1 MIRRFVN
8 IFRGSEKVLNELA
21 FEANQGWL
29 PVLDSEVLL
38 NDLRRKNY
46 LKEIWDLTS
55 FTDKSFQ
62 TVIKDPIL
70 RFAGLVQQVPAS
82 ETHHHAY
89 LGGLLDH
96 SLECMIFALKIRR
109 KHMLPPGST
118 AEEQSAKSDLW
129 TAGIALAAL
138 SHDISKPLLD
148 LEIELKNG
156 DHWSLIDGPIPKS
169 AGYYR
174 FKYKKNRT
182 YRTHGVSSSL
192 LFGHLVSGEL
202 FKWFQTDAGLIDILL
217 MSLSGH
223 VEHGGIVSTI
233 VLQADMASVG
243 QNMGGN
249 PNAIP
254 FEAPKDTLQSKL
266 RAGLKEIVREK
277 FKLNDQ
283 GAHGFY
289 DHDTNSLFLVSM
301 RAANE
306 LRAHLL
312 GLGIESVPS
321 ANPPLFDELQSH
333 NLIIANESG
342 KAIWKCL
349 VSIGNWEAQLTM
361 LKVNPALIWD
371 EVPQLKAVKVTILSD
386 TKVVPEPQNNEEET
400 PVPNAVPLSAGSV
413 SNKPDPSSDPVGD
426 LLSLFAAPEEPLTS
440 SPKVA
445 STDNVIV
452 SEAVSKQAPT
462 IKTVSKL
469 PAAKVVSKSTATKKS
484 AVKKDGDVN
493 PDFFEWLKDG
503 IIQRKLII
511 NDTNAAVHIVRGR
524 YLLVSPKIF
533 KRYASEIY
541 GTDADFVQIQNEFQ
555 KLGIHERTS
564 KATNIFNVAVEG
576 TRRTS
581 MIKGYLLKDCDLP
594 PPLPDNPFLKMLSEI
609 A

>member
-8 IFRGSEKVLNELA
+8 IFRGSEKVHSELP

-70 RFAGLVQQVPAS
+70 RFASLVQQVPAS

-109 KHMLPPGST
+109 KHMLPPCST
-118 AEEQSAKSDLW
+118 AEDQSAKSDLW
-129 TAGIALAAL
+129 TAGIALVAL

-174 FKYKKNRT
+174 FKYKKDRT

-202 FKWFQTDAGLIDILL
+202 FKWFQTDTGLIDILL

-223 VEHGGIVSTI
+223 AEHGGIISTI

-321 ANPPLFDELQSH
+321 TNPPLFDELQSH

-349 VSIGNWEAQLTM
+349 VSIGDWEVQLTM
-361 LKVNPALIWD
+361 LRVNPALIWD

-386 TKVVPEPQNNEEET
+386 TKVIPEPLNVDEALVSNEGPLLAD
-400 PVPNAVPLSAGSV
+400 PVA
-413 SNKPDPSSDPVGD
+413 NKPDSSDPVGD
-426 LLSLFAAPEEPLTS
+426 LLNLFAEPREPLES
-440 SPKVA
+440 NPKKA
-445 STDNVIV
+445 STGNVNV
-452 SEAVSKQAPT
+452 SKAVSNQNPLP
-462 IKTVSKL
+462 KTVNKL
-469 PAAKVVSKSTATKKS
+469 PAEKVVSNSKPATTKKS
-484 AVKKDGDVN
+484 AVNKDSAVN
-493 PDFFEWLKDG
+493 SDFFEWLKDG

-511 NDTNAAVHIVRGR
+511 NDTNAAVHTVRGR

-541 GTDADFVQIQNEFQ
+541 GTDADFVQVQNEFQ
-555 KLGIHERTS
+555 KLGMHERTS